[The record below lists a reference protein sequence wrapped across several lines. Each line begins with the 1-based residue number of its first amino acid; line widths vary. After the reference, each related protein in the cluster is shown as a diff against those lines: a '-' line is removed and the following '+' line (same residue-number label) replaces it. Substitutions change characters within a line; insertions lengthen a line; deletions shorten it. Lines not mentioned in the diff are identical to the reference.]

1 LRVFQRPGCLQ
12 LAKSPVNPGL
22 KNHQKEIEL
31 DLIVIG
37 LEIIIFYY
45 LVFVMIVPYILI
57 LNDKI

>member
-1 LRVFQRPGCLQ
+1 MLIRLACL
-12 LAKSPVNPGL
+12 NPGL
-22 KNHQKEIEL
+22 KNHQEEIEL